1 MDNQEKLHNLRH
13 SLAHLL
19 ASAVLEM
26 FPKAQLGVGPV
37 IENGFFYDFLLP
49 RPLTPDN
56 IKVLE
61 KRMRALAQSKLPFER
76 TEMTTVE
83 AKDFFKKQNQPFKVQ
98 LIEDMEKFGTTKAD
112 EILNQE
118 SQPVEA
124 RRGVPSDDG
133 MPRHAATATVSL
145 YKTGNFT
152 DLCRGGHV
160 DNTSQIRTDA
170 FKLDKVSGAYWR
182 GDQKNPQMQRIY
194 GLAFEAKD
202 ELDKYLSLIEEAKK
216 RDHKKLGIDLDLFT
230 FSDLVGGGL
239 PMFTPKGTV
248 VREELENFVQ
258 SLQVPMGYQRVLI
271 PHITKKDLYETSG
284 HWQKFQDE
292 LFKITTREG
301 HLFAIKPMNCP
312 HHTQIYASRKRSY
325 RELPIRYSEVTAVY
339 RDEQSGELSGL
350 SRVRMITQ
358 DDAHVFCRMSQV
370 EAEALKVWDIVDKF
384 YKPFK
389 MPLTVRFSRH
399 DPAKFEKYLGTP
411 EVWAKAEAA
420 LLQVIKKRKVE
431 YIDGPGEAAM
441 YGPKIDFIAKDSLG
455 REWQLATIQM
465 DFNLPERFNL
475 FCINEKGEEERV
487 AMIHRAILGSVERF
501 MSVLIEHYAGAFPL
515 WLAPVQAVVL
525 TIGEKYEKYGR
536 SVRDDLRSNG
546 IRVELWKESES
557 IGKKIREAS
566 MQKIPYQLIVGEK
579 EVKAKK
585 IAVRTREGKDL
596 GAMPLKKFVD
606 KIKNE
611 IEKKK

>member
-1 MDNQEKLHNLRH
+1 
-13 SLAHLL
+13 
-19 ASAVLEM
+19 
-26 FPKAQLGVGPV
+26 
-37 IENGFFYDFLLP
+37 
-49 RPLTPDN
+49 
-56 IKVLE
+56 
-61 KRMRALAQSKLPFER
+61 
-76 TEMTTVE
+76 
-83 AKDFFKKQNQPFKVQ
+83 
-98 LIEDMEKFGTTKAD
+98 
-112 EILNQE
+112 
-118 SQPVEA
+118 
-124 RRGVPSDDG
+124 
-133 MPRHAATATVSL
+133 
-145 YKTGNFT
+145 
-152 DLCRGGHV
+152 
-160 DNTSQIRTDA
+160 
-170 FKLDKVSGAYWR
+170 
-182 GDQKNPQMQRIY
+182 
-194 GLAFEAKD
+194 
-202 ELDKYLSLIEEAKK
+202 
-216 RDHKKLGIDLDLFT
+216 
-230 FSDLVGGGL
+230 
-239 PMFTPKGTV
+239 MFTPKGTV

-284 HWQKFQDE
+284 HWQKFKDE

-301 HLFAIKPMNCP
+301 HVFAMKPMNCP

-325 RELPIRYSEVTAVY
+325 RDLPIRYSEVTAVY
-339 RDEQSGELSGL
+339 RDEQSGKLSGL

-370 EAEALKVWDIVDKF
+370 ETEALKVWDIVDKF

-399 DPAKFEKYLGTP
+399 DPAKFERYLGTP
-411 EVWAKAEAA
+411 EIWAKAEAA

-501 MSVLIEHYAGAFPL
+501 MSILIEHYAGAFPL
-515 WLAPVQAVVL
+515 WLAPVQVAVLPISRKQNAYARKVVKEL
-525 TIGEKYEKYGR
+525 TTYNLQLRTELDDRDE
-536 SVRDDLRSNG
+536 SV
-546 IRVELWKESES
+546 
-557 IGKKIREAS
+557 GKKIRDAS
-566 MQKIPYQLIVGEK
+566 MQKIPYQVIVGEK
-579 EVKAKK
+579 EAKSAKSPKGHLGGPATMLARRALGWK

-596 GAMPLKKFVD
+596 GAMPLKKFLD
-606 KIKNE
+606 KVKAE

>member
-1 MDNQEKLHNLRH
+1 MDNKEILHNLRH
-13 SLAHLL
+13 SLAHIL
-19 ASAVLEM
+19 AAAVLEM

-49 RPLTPDN
+49 RPLTPDD
-56 IKVLE
+56 IKKLE
-61 KRMRALAQSKLPFER
+61 KRMRSLVQEKLAFER
-76 TEMTTVE
+76 TEMPFVE
-83 AKDFFKKQNQPFKVQ
+83 AKKFWQDRNQPFKVQ
-98 LIEDMEKFGTTKAD
+98 LIEDIEKFGTTKAD

-118 SQPVEA
+118 KGAQADQLTSLSA
-124 RRGVPSDDG
+124 DKLG
-133 MPRHAATATVSL
+133 TVSF
-145 YKTGNFT
+145 YKTGKFT

-160 DNTSQIRTDA
+160 ENTSQIKSDA

-194 GLAFEAKD
+194 GLAFETKD
-202 ELDKYLSLIEEAKK
+202 ELEKYLTLIEEAKK
-216 RDHKKLGIDLDLFT
+216 RDHKKLGVDLDLFT

-258 SLQVPMGYQRVLI
+258 ALQVPLGYQRVRI

-284 HWQKFQDE
+284 HWQKFKDE

-301 HLFAIKPMNCP
+301 HLFAMKPMNCP
-312 HHTQIYASRKRSY
+312 HHTQIYASKKRSY
-325 RELPIRYSEVTAVY
+325 RDLPIRYSEVTAVY

-358 DDAHVFCRMSQV
+358 DDAHVFCRLSQV

-399 DPAKFEKYLGTP
+399 DPAKFEKYLGTT

-420 LLQVIKKRKVE
+420 LLKVIQKRKVE

-465 DFNLPERFNL
+465 DFNLPERFGL
-475 FCINEKGEEERV
+475 ACINEKGEEERV

-501 MSVLIEHYAGAFPL
+501 MAILIEHYAGAFPL
-515 WLAPVQAVVL
+515 WLSPVQVKVL
-525 TIGEKYEKYGR
+525 PISKKQNSYARKIQKELGIMNYELR
-536 SVRDDLRSNG
+536 IELDDRDESV
-546 IRVELWKESES
+546 
-557 IGKKIREAS
+557 GKKIREAS
-566 MQKIPYQLIVGEK
+566 MQKIPYLIIVGEK
-579 EVKAKK
+579 EAKSKK

-596 GAMPLKKFVD
+596 GAMPLKKFAE
-606 KIKNE
+606 KIKAE